1 MDFPKR
7 SILVV
12 TLSAVLSV
20 LATASDGQQ
29 RLGRSDLP
37 PRKVIVGTSMEA
49 FWVEYPGLQQRL
61 QQLGTIIDK
70 MAAESHEKYGKH
82 LDLAVLP
89 EVAVNGEAGE
99 DAFGHA
105 FPLEGPVKETFSR
118 KAREHQC
125 YIVVPM
131 YLLEERP
138 QKQVSNVGVLF
149 DRQGKVLG
157 IYRKLHPA
165 VSDSTGSLEGGITP
179 GKETPVFDCDF
190 GKVGIQICFDIYFDY
205 GWKELARKGADLV
218 VWPSQTPQ
226 TAQPAFKALQHRYYV
241 VSSTWRNNASIFE
254 PTGRIISQLK
264 PPGRVLVQEL
274 DLSYAILPWSSKLQK
289 GEALKKQYG
298 DKVGFRY
305 YEDEDCGIFWSNDPQ
320 ITIRQMTQR
329 LGILEMDDQMTRVQG
344 IFRRAGVPEH

>member
-1 MDFPKR
+1 MALLLRVVFLAV
-7 SILVV
+7 SIALLPF
-12 TLSAVLSV
+12 TAKAETER
-20 LATASDGQQ
+20 LASTSN
-29 RLGRSDLP
+29 LP

-49 FWVEYPGLQQRL
+49 FWVEYPGLQRRL
-61 QQLGTIIDK
+61 EQLGTLIDK
-70 MAAESHEKYGKH
+70 MAAESLKKYGRS

-105 FPLEGPVKETFSR
+105 FPLEGAVKDSFSR

-131 YLLEERP
+131 YLLEDRQ

-149 DRQGKVLG
+149 DRRGEVVG

-165 VSDSTGSLEGGITP
+165 VSDTTGSMEGGITP
-179 GKETPVFDCDF
+179 GKEAPVFECDF
-190 GKVGIQICFDIYFDY
+190 GKLGIQICFDIYFDY
-205 GWKELARKGADLV
+205 GWRELARKGAELV

-226 TAQPAFKALQHRYYV
+226 TAQPAFRALQHRYYV

-254 PTGRIISQLK
+254 PTGRIISQVK
-264 PPGRVLVQEL
+264 PPGQILVQEL

-289 GEALKKQYG
+289 GEALRKKYG

-305 YEDEDCGIFWSNDPQ
+305 YEDEDCGLFWSNDPKV
-320 ITIRQMTQR
+320 TIRQMIQS
-329 LGILEMDDQMTRVQG
+329 LGLVEMEDQMKQVRG
-344 IFRRAGVPEH
+344 LFRKAGVPSH

>member
-1 MDFPKR
+1 
-7 SILVV
+7 
-12 TLSAVLSV
+12 
-20 LATASDGQQ
+20 
-29 RLGRSDLP
+29 
-37 PRKVIVGTSMEA
+37 MEA

-70 MAAESHEKYGKH
+70 MAAESHKKYGRH

-138 QKQVSNVGVLF
+138 QKQVSNVGILF

-190 GKVGIQICFDIYFDY
+190 GKVGIQICFDIYFDS
-205 GWKELARKGADLV
+205 GWNELARKGAELV
-218 VWPSQTPQ
+218 IWPSQTPQ
-226 TAQPAFKALQHRYYV
+226 TVRPAFQALQHRFYV
-241 VSSTWRNNASIFE
+241 VSSTWRNNASLFE
-254 PTGRIISQLK
+254 PTGRIAAQIK
-264 PPGRVLVQEL
+264 PPQKFLVHEI
-274 DLSYAILPWSSKLQK
+274 DLSYAIVPWSTK
-289 GEALKKQYG
+289 LKKGATLKASYG
-298 DKVGFRY
+298 DRIGFHY
-305 YEDEDCGIFWSNDPQ
+305 YEDEDCGVFWSNDSKV
-320 ITIRQMTQR
+320 TIR
-329 LGILEMDDQMTRVQG
+329 EMIQSIGAREMEEEMAHVRGV
-344 IFRRAGVPEH
+344 FRRAGIPRD